1 MVENFTPI
9 KEETY
14 ADDVKVLD
22 TEIENEF
29 ELNIKHSI
37 KRLAKEP
44 SQNTIDNI
52 LNYSKSLSKK

>member
-14 ADDVKVLD
+14 ADDLKELD
-22 TEIENEF
+22 TKIENEF

-37 KRLAKEP
+37 QRLAKEP